1 MSVEDAAHPV
11 KWPSSSGLLY
21 HTDHPIETIDLRM
34 SAVRALEGKAAVHLA
49 LFPRHRRQTVLCIVP
64 AGWQRRQLSAQSRT
78 DTIQPCGHEQPQELV
93 TSSTDYRSR
102 ERSHRAARELHVTML
117 SCTSPAF

>member
-78 DTIQPCGHEQPQELV
+78 DTIQPCGHEQPQNW
-93 TSSTDYRSR
+93 
-102 ERSHRAARELHVTML
+102 SHHPPITGVVNDPTVQLG
-117 SCTSPAF
+117 SCM